1 MFIRWGFFLKTLN
14 NIVVFVL
21 LFLLFSCSTQRPQGA
36 TEAEILYKE
45 AKELIGKSR
54 FIQATEKLNAIRS
67 QYPYSF
73 YAIPAELLQADVLF
87 AQESYAEA
95 ASAYILFRDFH
106 PKHNELGYVI
116 FRISES
122 FYRQLPSTFDRDLSA
137 GIEAIK
143 YFNEL
148 LQNYASTEYAKDA
161 SARITQIE
169 TMLEKKQIYIA
180 DFYFKTKDYEAA
192 KVRYEEILK
201 SLKDTNEIARITSRI
216 QEADKLIK
224 H

>member
-1 MFIRWGFFLKTLN
+1 MRIFNFL
-14 NIVVFVL
+14 IFSF
-21 LFLLFSCSTQRPQGA
+21 LFLAISCATKRPQGS

-45 AKELIGKSR
+45 ANELISKSR
-54 FIQATEKLNAIRS
+54 YIQATEKLNAIRS

-73 YAIPAELLQADVLF
+73 YATHAELLQADILF
-87 AQESYAEA
+87 SQENYAEA

-106 PKHNELGYVI
+106 PKYNELGYVI

-143 YFNEL
+143 FFKEL
-148 LQNYASTEYAKDA
+148 IQNYPGTEYVKDA
-161 SARITQIE
+161 QSRIDQIE
-169 TMLEKKQIYIA
+169 EMIEKKEIYIA
-180 DFYFKTKDYEAA
+180 DFYFKTKDFEAA
-192 KVRYEEILK
+192 KSRYEEILK
-201 SLKDTNEIARITSRI
+201 SLKNKTEKLRILSRI
-216 QEADKLIK
+216 DEAAQHIN

>member
-1 MFIRWGFFLKTLN
+1 MKTLN
-14 NIVVFVL
+14 NIFVFL
-21 LFLLFSCSTQRPQGA
+21 LLTILFSCSTERPQGA

-54 FIQATEKLNAIRS
+54 YIQANEKLNAIRS

-73 YAIPAELLQADVLF
+73 YATPAELLQADVLF

-106 PKHNELGYVI
+106 PKHNELAYVV

-137 GIEAIK
+137 GVEAIK
-143 YFNEL
+143 YYNEL
-148 LQNYASTEYAKDA
+148 LQNFSNTEYVKDA
-161 SARITQIE
+161 SARIAQIE
-169 TMLEKKQIYIA
+169 AMLEKKQIYIA

-192 KVRYEEILK
+192 KTRYEEVLK
-201 SLKDTNEIARITSRI
+201 SLKDTNEIARITLRI
-216 QEADKLIK
+216 QEAEKLIK